1 MKSILKYAVCGA
13 VIAFSLA
20 AGNTGAAE
28 VGKTPDVRLRI
39 QLDAQRNRV
48 WLLTDVGVAIYDAA
62 APDKVLRVPVPGWQF
77 AGDPYGCLPDLALG
91 PKGEAVISSDVVPV
105 LWRVDPE
112 SLAVTRHELQLD
124 ADPDKD
130 VGFTVL
136 TYLPEQGEFLAVSG
150 LHGTVWRIDGQ
161 LRQAHRMS
169 RQEPRWKSCGTRA
182 RS

>member
-1 MKSILKYAVCGA
+1 MRSNVKYAVCGA

-20 AGNTGAAE
+20 AGNIGAAE
-28 VGKTPDVRLRI
+28 LETTPAVRFRI

-48 WLLTDVGVAIYDAA
+48 WLLTDEGVVIYDAA
-62 APDKVLRVPVPGWQF
+62 APDKVLPVPLPGWQF
-77 AGDPYGCLPDLALG
+77 AGEPYGCLPDLALG

-105 LWRVDPE
+105 LWRVDPT

-124 ADPDKD
+124 ADTDKD

-161 LRQAHRMS
+161 LLQAHRMS
-169 RQEPRWKSCGTRA
+169 RQESRWKSCGARA
-182 RS
+182 PS